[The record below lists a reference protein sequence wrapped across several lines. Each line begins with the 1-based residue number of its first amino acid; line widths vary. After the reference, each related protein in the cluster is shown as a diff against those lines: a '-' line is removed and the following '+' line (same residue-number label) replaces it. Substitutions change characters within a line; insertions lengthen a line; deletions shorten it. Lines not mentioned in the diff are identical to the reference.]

1 MPTSRA
7 IPTEADVLGYFE
19 TLSNEGRWGPDDE
32 RGTLNLISSEK
43 RLSALRSVRD
53 GMAVSC
59 ATLIGAQ
66 GAAPDVPY
74 PPLHFMIRSGETRN
88 PERPGAVEFFGI
100 VFHSH
105 VITHIDA
112 LSHSMWKGRIYN
124 GRDAAVV
131 TTEQGATEL
140 SIDAVR
146 DGIITRGVL
155 LDIAGLEGRDWLDAG
170 DAVVPSMLEAAEEA
184 QGVRVEQGDALLVRT
199 GWWDRGL
206 AKGPHPE
213 PLHRPG
219 LHAACLPWL
228 RDRGVAVVAADAA
241 NDVVPSGY
249 AALEQPI
256 HEVGSVAMGLCLVDV
271 CSFSELRAACLDK
284 DRWNFLFLVAPLRIQ
299 YGTGS
304 PVTPLAI
311 F

>member
-1 MPTSRA
+1 M
-7 IPTEADVLGYFE
+7 
-19 TLSNEGRWGPDDE
+19 
-32 RGTLNLISSEK
+32 
-43 RLSALRSVRD
+43 
-53 GMAVSC
+53 
-59 ATLIGAQ
+59 
-66 GAAPDVPY
+66 
-74 PPLHFMIRSGETRN
+74 
-88 PERPGAVEFFGI
+88 
-100 VFHSH
+100 
-105 VITHIDA
+105 
-112 LSHSMWKGRIYN
+112 
-124 GRDAAVV
+124 
-131 TTEQGATEL
+131 
-140 SIDAVR
+140 
-146 DGIITRGVL
+146 
-155 LDIAGLEGRDWLDAG
+155 
-170 DAVVPSMLEAAEEA
+170 
-184 QGVRVEQGDALLVRT
+184 RVEQGDALLVRT

-241 NDVVPSGY
+241 NNVVPSGY